1 MFVLP
6 FQNPAQEF
14 FAAEIAPGH
23 AFIFAQPF
31 LDCRLRAD
39 SSVIHPRQPHHFPP
53 PHPRMPRQNIL
64 DGSVKDV
71 TESENASDVW
81 GRYNDRERR
90 LRRFRVGSTRTH
102 FMPTRNRR
110 SRRSRSLYRPQTSL
124 AFSLSVTSLTL
135 PSRIFWRGMRGC
147 GGGK

>member
-1 MFVLP
+1 MFVLQ

-81 GRYNDRERR
+81 GRYNNRERR
-90 LRRFRVGSTRTH
+90 LRRFGVGMKCGLIEPALIPLWLNCFRIVSFRQLGPESRARLRDASRYKTQPERV
-102 FMPTRNRR
+102 P
-110 SRRSRSLYRPQTSL
+110 P
-124 AFSLSVTSLTL
+124 
-135 PSRIFWRGMRGC
+135 
-147 GGGK
+147 